1 MILNNT
7 HQRMR
12 AGLLLS
18 GTLAL
23 CACDGTDQG
32 SSSSIQTSVTPPI
45 SSSSL
50 AVASSSSTPIIASSL
65 HASSSS
71 IAATSS
77 SANAANASL
86 ELQEQQAGAC
96 LGNAVFEDS
105 NTGYTGAGYINSDNY
120 AGAKVA
126 SWVVNAT
133 QSTQYTVEIRFANGG
148 TDSRPSD
155 LTVNQGGSGTHT
167 LMLPVTGGWTTWQ
180 TETLT
185 VDLVQGDNV
194 FELVAND
201 AAGSANIDYLKIIGN
216 GLTAGTCDTPQP
228 ASSSS
233 AANPSSSD
241 GNSSIPAQTG
251 FININDKTPGWASV
265 NGGTTGGGT
274 DLSKAVTVSNM
285 SALKAAASGNS
296 SKIVLVTPG
305 TYDGALEPGANTTI
319 IGTAPGVTISGN
331 IKISGSTKKN
341 IIVRNLAVRGK
352 KCNSN
357 DACKGGSD
365 GVYIGSGA
373 SNIWFD
379 HVDVADGQD
388 GNFDV
393 TRSGDFVT
401 CSWCKFHYTYT
412 KDHSLSNL
420 IAGSDNETESRGKLN
435 ITYMYSM
442 WGDKVNSR
450 QPRGRFGK
458 IHMLNNY
465 HKNGGSLHG
474 VGKEMALIAEGC
486 YYDVP
491 GKSVFFTMGG
501 AHKGWKGIGNEG
513 TAKGLND
520 STGSVFTIPYQYSVM
535 SASDAKA
542 AVTSPNCG
550 VGNTCRLQM

>member
-1 MILNNT
+1 MISMNT
-7 HQRMR
+7 HKRIK
-12 AGLLLS
+12 AGFLLS
-18 GTLAL
+18 GSLLL

-32 SSSSIQTSVTPPI
+32 NNSSAQMSANLPASSSQTVASSSIAPQI
-45 SSSSL
+45 SSQAQVSSI
-50 AVASSSSTPIIASSL
+50 AVASSS
-65 HASSSS
+65 
-71 IAATSS
+71 AAAPS
-77 SANAANASL
+77 ASL
-86 ELQEQQAGAC
+86 ELQELQTGVC
-96 LGNAVFEDS
+96 MGDAVFEDS
-105 NTGYTGAGYINSDNY
+105 NAGYTGSGYINSDNT

-126 SWVVNAT
+126 TWVVNAT
-133 QSTQYTVEIRFANGG
+133 QSAQYTVEIRFANGG
-148 TDSRPSD
+148 TDPRPSD
-155 LTVNQGGSGTHT
+155 LIVNQGGNGSHT

-185 VDLVQGDNV
+185 VDLMQGDNI

-201 AAGSANIDYLKIIGN
+201 DAGSANIDYLKIIGN
-216 GLTAGTCDTPQP
+216 GLTASACSTAQP
-228 ASSSS
+228 SSAASSST
-233 AANPSSSD
+233 AGN
-241 GNSSIPAQTG
+241 NSSVPAQTG
-251 FININDKTPGWASV
+251 FISINDKAPGWASM

-285 SALKAAASGNS
+285 SALKAAVSGNS

-550 VGNTCRLQM
+550 VGNTCQLQM